1 MKGKKLLATIAVSAV
16 LFTGCGLKSAQTII
30 KVNDTKI
37 SQAQFDEVF
46 DREAQSGMMA
56 KLGVDLKNGKN
67 DFMYNLIKTRV
78 VNELVIKAM
87 LDQEMD
93 KRNIKV
99 NNDDMEEAMKSI
111 VDKVGSKE
119 QLDKILKENGVKASD
134 FKKDLKEQVR
144 MKKLAESLGNYDV
157 SDADVKAFYN
167 RNIDKF
173 KYPEKVRASHILI
186 AVNPQEM
193 TEVVKSDPK
202 NANLSEAEVK
212 AKVNQE
218 IAAKEAKA
226 KKLFAEAKKDPS
238 SFAKL
243 AKENSEDPTSAEK
256 GGELGFFAA
265 NEMVPEFSKASFGA
279 KPNTVVGPVKTQ
291 FGYHIIYVKDRM
303 AAGQEPF
310 EKVKTSIKDFLTNQ
324 KQLEQIDK
332 LVESLK
338 KNAKIEYVNKEYDP
352 EYIQQKV
359 QESIQKSGET
369 AKQLK
374 KEAEAKKQ
382 AAAQEKK

>member
-1 MKGKKLLATIAVSAV
+1 MKGKKLLATIAVSAI
-16 LFTGCGLKSAQTII
+16 LFSGCGLKSAQTII
-30 KVNDTKI
+30 KVNNTRI
-37 SQAQFDEVF
+37 SQAQFDQIF
-46 DREAQSGMMA
+46 DREANSGMIA
-56 KLGVDLKNGKN
+56 KLGINLKDGKN
-67 DFMYNLIKTRV
+67 DFMYNLVKSRV
-78 VNELVIKAM
+78 VNELVIKAL
-87 LDQEMD
+87 LDEEMN

-99 NNDDMEEAMKSI
+99 TNADMEEAIKTI
-111 VDKVGSKE
+111 VDKMGSKE
-119 QLDKILKENGVKASD
+119 QLDKVLKESGVSVGE

-144 MKKLAESLGNYDV
+144 MKKLAETLGNAEV
-157 SDADVKAFYN
+157 SDAEVKAFYN

-186 AVNPQEM
+186 AVNPQEL
-193 TEVVKSDPK
+193 TEIVKSEPA
-202 NANLSEAEVK
+202 NANLSDAEIQ
-212 AKVNQE
+212 AKVQQE
-218 IAAKEAKA
+218 VATKEAKA
-226 KKLFAEAKKDPS
+226 KDLYTKAKNDPA

-256 GGELGFFAA
+256 GGELGFFAK
-265 NEMVPEFSKASFGA
+265 NEMVPEFANAAFSA
-279 KPNTVVGPVKTQ
+279 KPNTVVGPVKSQ
-291 FGYHIIYVKDRM
+291 YGYHIILVKDRM

-310 EKVKTSIKDFLTNQ
+310 AKVEQSIKDFLVNQ

-352 EYIQQKV
+352 ESIQKNV

-374 KEAEAKKQ
+374 KAAEEKKQNAAKK
-382 AAAQEKK
+382 